1 MLSFKLAIGTAQF
14 GLHYGISN
22 NSGKV
27 SQENVAGLLS
37 YAKDKGINT
46 LDTAVAYGD
55 SEQVLGNVGVDGW
68 EIITKLPALPE
79 GKEGI
84 ESWVD
89 RQIDGSL
96 GRLGVNR
103 VYGLLLHRP
112 QQLFEPSGQ
121 KLISA
126 LDRLKQQGI
135 VKKIGVSIYQPEEL
149 DLIYKVMDLDLVQS
163 PLNILDRRLIDSGW
177 LARLKAL
184 GVEVHARSVFMQ
196 GLLLM
201 SPAQRP
207 EKFARW
213 QSIWN
218 EWNRWLISNEI
229 DPIVA
234 CLAFALSE
242 SAVDKIVVGVEN
254 SAQLESIIRALGV
267 SLPRVP
273 ASISS
278 QDLDLLHPARW

>member
-1 MLSFKLAIGTAQF
+1 MLSSKLALGTAQF
-14 GLHYGISN
+14 GLDYGISN
-22 NSGKV
+22 KSGKI
-27 SQENVAGLLS
+27 SQENAVGLLS
-37 YAKDKGINT
+37 YAKNKGINT
-46 LDTAVAYGD
+46 IDTAVAYGN
-55 SEQVLGNVGVDGW
+55 SEQVLGSIGIDGW

-79 GKEGI
+79 GEADI

-96 GRLGVNR
+96 GRLGVNS

-112 QQLFEPSGQ
+112 QQLLGPFGH
-121 KLISA
+121 KLIIA
-126 LDRLKQQGI
+126 LERLKRQGV

-201 SPAQRP
+201 SAAQRP
-207 EKFARW
+207 EKFERW
-213 QSIWN
+213 QSIWI
-218 EWNRWLISNEI
+218 EWDRWLVSNEV
-229 DPIVA
+229 DPVVA
-234 CLAFALSE
+234 CLGFALSE
-242 SAVDKIVVGVEN
+242 SFVDKIVVGVEN
-254 SAQLESIIRALGV
+254 SAQLESLIRALGV
-267 SLPRVP
+267 SLPKVP

-278 QDLDLLHPARW
+278 QDLDLLNPARW